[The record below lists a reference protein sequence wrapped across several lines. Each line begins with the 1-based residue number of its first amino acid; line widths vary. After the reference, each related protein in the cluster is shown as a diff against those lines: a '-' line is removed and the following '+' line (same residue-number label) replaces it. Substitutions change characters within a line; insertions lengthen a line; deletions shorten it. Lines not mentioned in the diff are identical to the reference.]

1 LQVAAQFRQPWRL
14 AAGENA
20 VTHMAKPSTRP
31 GRARPARRAA
41 ALIGVVLS
49 LAALNSVSTWA
60 QAPVTRPQAAATA
73 PVVPAIPIDGKLTY
87 RGITVDATE
96 IKDAPQYKAIMTSFV
111 HQIDIVA
118 DCGAKPEQLQ
128 FFRSQ
133 TVFVKHAPSGGL
145 GHFDSRHP
153 GVTVADVVAEAQ
165 KPILLHELL
174 HAYHFRVM
182 ADGYRNAEILTFFGR
197 AQGSEAYPKDAY
209 VLKNVQEFFAVTASL
224 YLWGNVD
231 RPPHTRDKLKAAQP
245 VYYAWLGQQFG
256 VVK

>member
-1 LQVAAQFRQPWRL
+1 MSIVGPMRTVDRRVCDRFARCARQ
-14 AAGENA
+14 AI
-20 VTHMAKPSTRP
+20 
-31 GRARPARRAA
+31 
-41 ALIGVVLS
+41 ALGGVVLS
-49 LAALNSVSTWA
+49 LAALNSVSTRA
-60 QAPVTRPQAAATA
+60 QAPVNPRPQVATA
-73 PVVPAIPIDGKLTY
+73 SAIPAIPVDGKLTW

-96 IKDAPQYKAIMTSFV
+96 IRDAPQYKAIMTSLV

-182 ADGYRNAEILTFFGR
+182 PDGYRNAEILTYFHR
-197 AQGSEAYPKDAY
+197 AQSTEAYPKDTY
-209 VLKNVQEFFAVTASL
+209 VLKDVQEFFAVTASL

-245 VYYAWLGQQFG
+245 VYYTWLGQLFG
-256 VVK
+256 VAK

>member
-1 LQVAAQFRQPWRL
+1 L
-14 AAGENA
+14 
-20 VTHMAKPSTRP
+20 
-31 GRARPARRAA
+31 
-41 ALIGVVLS
+41 
-49 LAALNSVSTWA
+49 A
-60 QAPVTRPQAAATA
+60 QAPVNPRPQVATA
-73 PVVPAIPIDGKLTY
+73 PAVPAIPADGRLSY
-87 RGITVDATE
+87 RGFTVDATE
-96 IKDAPQYKAIMTSFV
+96 IRDAPQYKAIMTSFV

-133 TVFVKHAPSGGL
+133 TVLVKHAPPGGF
-145 GHFDSRHP
+145 GHFDSRSP
-153 GVTVADVVAEAQ
+153 GVTLADAVEEPQ

-182 ADGYRNAEILTFFGR
+182 PGGFRNAEIMTFFNR
-197 AQGSEAYPKDAY
+197 AQSSGAYPKDAY

-245 VYYAWLGQQFG
+245 VYTTWLGQLFG
-256 VVK
+256 VAK